1 MARKCAIVTGS
12 SSGIGSAIAKKLA
25 SLNCNV
31 LINYNK
37 NISGAEE
44 TANTCKDFG
53 VMQLLFKV
61 MLPYIKTVVL
71 FKIKLKNL
79 GGK

>member
-1 MARKCAIVTGS
+1 MARKCAIVTGA

-53 VMQLLFKV
+53 VDA
-61 MLPYIKTVVL
+61 MLNI
-71 FKIKLKNL
+71 
-79 GGK
+79 